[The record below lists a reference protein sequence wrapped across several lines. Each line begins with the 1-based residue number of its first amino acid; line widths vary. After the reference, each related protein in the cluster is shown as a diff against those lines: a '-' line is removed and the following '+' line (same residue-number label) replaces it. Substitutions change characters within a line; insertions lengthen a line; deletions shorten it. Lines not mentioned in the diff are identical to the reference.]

1 MKLLTKLLIIFTLLI
16 LTSSCSTLAD
26 SIAAKGSG
34 EYRIYNESYN
44 IVWDTTM
51 DIIQSSSIDLVSANK
66 ERGEI
71 LAQGGITPISWGE
84 NVAIFIENIKDQTK
98 TRIEIISKRSLAT
111 NITAKNWSSYIFGKL
126 DKRLKK

>member
-1 MKLLTKLLIIFTLLI
+1 MKLLTKLLIIFTLSI
-16 LTSSCSTLAD
+16 LTSGCNTLAD

-34 EYRIYNESYN
+34 EYRIYDESYDV
-44 IVWDTTM
+44 VWDATT
-51 DIIQSSSIDLVSANK
+51 DIIQSSSIDLISADK
-66 ERGEI
+66 KRGKI

-84 NVAIFIENIKDQTK
+84 NVAIFIETIKDQTK

-111 NITAKNWSSYIFGKL
+111 NITARNWSSYIFDKL